1 MTIQMIKVSLKT
13 ERIQCNATHAITGAI
28 KRTFQN
34 KLYSKSGFKSQKSR
48 YWFRKHFLKKSWNTW
63 RYLLTLFHKPVIYI
77 IIDCLKMLQHFT
89 TELMLSNIPFFHLH
103 YENWTILLGKYC
115 NLQLWSLSEIQDC
128 FIKDWLTYSQTGLQ
142 YTWHNG
148 LKLLDWGL
156 GLAI

>member
-1 MTIQMIKVSLKT
+1 MLPLQLQGPSKEHFRTSCTVNQVLNLRNLGIDLGNIFFKKVKT
-13 ERIQCNATHAITGAI
+13 PGVTC
-28 KRTFQN
+28 
-34 KLYSKSGFKSQKSR
+34 
-48 YWFRKHFLKKSWNTW
+48 
-63 RYLLTLFHKPVIYI
+63 LTLFHKPVIYI

-89 TELMLSNIPFFHLH
+89 AELMLSNIPFFHLQ

-142 YTWHNG
+142 YIWRNG

-156 GLAI
+156 GLAT